1 MIPTEHPPYFKINIV
16 RTNRDGRRE
25 AQREILC
32 DDDPQPKVGAVMDEL
47 RKEATYL
54 FINRASYNH
63 SARRY
68 MAGVARS
75 SNRYIPSK
83 LR

>member
-32 DDDPQPKVGAVMDEL
+32 DADPQPKVNAAMDEL
-47 RKEATYL
+47 RKPDTYL
-54 FINRASYNH
+54 FINRAYYNH
-63 SARRY
+63 SAQRY
-68 MAGVARS
+68 TAGVVRS